1 MIKRLFALVS
11 VLAFFMTPGHALME
25 GMDELGELIDREFV
39 RYNTLGACVVIF
51 QNGEITYTHTYGVA
65 APGGAP
71 ITEDTGFQVAS
82 IGKLVANI
90 GLMKLLDEN
99 DISLE
104 TELGDV
110 LGYPIRN
117 PNHPNTRVTL
127 RQLMTHTASLKDN
140 GYYQAALYGDVRPLS
155 ELFSGSRLRFTF
167 YGDIEPGT
175 ARVYSNFGG
184 GIIGSLIEKL
194 SGQTLDAYLTEQVF
208 APLGI
213 TAAYQ
218 VGRLPEDMPL
228 ANMYY
233 MPEKR
238 LAKELRADDTSVTE
252 PDAEQNYFLS
262 SGKLIISA
270 PDLAKVMIA
279 LCDGGVY
286 QNTRIIKE
294 STAISMCTVQN
305 AIGSVTCDSDNG
317 LFMNIITDYQVQ
329 GRTMYG
335 HGGKA
340 NGMLCAAYFDPT
352 DRTGVI
358 MLTNGCNYKSVYHGV
373 GMLGRMVMRVCYNQ
387 FLAPAHVPQDP
398 FLVAE

>member
-1 MIKRLFALVS
+1 MKRLIALLS
-11 VLAFFMTPGHALME
+11 VFVLCMLPGHALMADF
-25 GMDELGELIDREFV
+25 DELGELIDRELI
-39 RYNTLGACVVIF
+39 RYDTLGACVVIF
-51 QNGEITYTHTYGVA
+51 QNGEITYTHTYGVT
-65 APGGAP
+65 APGGMA
-71 ITEDTGFQVAS
+71 ITEETGFQVAS

-90 GLMKLLDEN
+90 GLMKLLDEKGLT
-99 DISLE
+99 LE

-117 PNHPNTRVTL
+117 PNHPNTRITL

-155 ELFSGSRLRFTF
+155 ELFSGNRLRFTF

-194 SGQTLDAYLTEQVF
+194 SGQTLDDYLTGQVF

-218 VGRLPEDMPL
+218 ASRLPEDMPL
-228 ANMYY
+228 ASMYY

-238 LAKELRADDTSVTE
+238 LAKELRADDTSVVE
-252 PDAEQNYFLS
+252 PDAEQNYFLTG
-262 SGKLIISA
+262 GKLIITAS
-270 PDLAKVMIA
+270 DLAKIMIA

-286 QNTRIIKE
+286 QSTRIIKE
-294 STAISMCTVQN
+294 STAISMRTVQN
-305 AIGSVTCDSDNG
+305 AIGSVTCNSENG

-373 GMLGRMVMRVCYNQ
+373 GMLGRMVMRVCYQQYLN
-387 FLAPAHVPQDP
+387 PAHVPEDP
-398 FLVAE
+398 FLVTE